1 MCCRRSLSE
10 YWLCQADQF
19 LQSLCWCIH
28 AYCYFVCFGHL
39 LSIPLLWILSWTW
52 LTYSRCKH
60 ETLLSYIDAATVCSK
75 LFCVKFHNRSGFI
88 KKLNN
93 NNVNQDLGKNLS
105 FQPRKILTVRSNLQR
120 PLSLKWGC
128 SCVGPLIKQIKYSSS
143 TQRGPGNPDII
154 LLTSETTW
162 ETAISSPFKR
172 ECLHYSTFIVNY
184 KT

>member
-1 MCCRRSLSE
+1 M
-10 YWLCQADQF
+10 
-19 LQSLCWCIH
+19 
-28 AYCYFVCFGHL
+28 GH
-39 LSIPLLWILSWTW
+39 SG
-52 LTYSRCKH
+52 RKH
-60 ETLLSYIDAATVCSK
+60 ETLLFNAATVCSMFM
-75 LFCVKFHNRSGFI
+75 LFCAKFQNRSGFT